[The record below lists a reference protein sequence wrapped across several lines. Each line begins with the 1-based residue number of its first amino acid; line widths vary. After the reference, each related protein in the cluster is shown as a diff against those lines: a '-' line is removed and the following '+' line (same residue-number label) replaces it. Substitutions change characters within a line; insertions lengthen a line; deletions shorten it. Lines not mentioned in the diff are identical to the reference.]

1 MQAGEHILRDRCVDL
16 DAAVLGDDDR
26 RLCRGGHAALHDV
39 HRRDRARAG
48 RSHRAVGCLLVDLV
62 HARLDLGE
70 RRRLLRARLLYAG
83 LRLRKALLGL
93 GQILLSGRACLEQRL
108 GVLDGEL
115 RLLDA
120 DLRVLDGLFGRGFGR
135 IVRLAQRGH
144 GRGDRRGVHVQ
155 QSLPLRDLVA
165 LADAERQ
172 HLTGE
177 HREHLHL
184 VVRNDLAVDRVFGA
198 HRALC
203 HLGHLNGGACCGLLL
218 PVVARLAAAARAE
231 RHGCCEQRR

>member
-26 RLCRGGHAALHDV
+26 RLCGGGHAALHDV

-48 RSHRAVGCLLVDLV
+48 RGHSAVGGLLVDLI
-62 HARLDLGE
+62 HARLNLGE
-70 RRRLLRARLLYAG
+70 GRRLLRARLLHAG

-135 IVRLAQRGH
+135 IV
-144 GRGDRRGVHVQ
+144 
-155 QSLPLRDLVA
+155 
-165 LADAERQ
+165 
-172 HLTGE
+172 
-177 HREHLHL
+177 
-184 VVRNDLAVDRVFGA
+184 
-198 HRALC
+198 
-203 HLGHLNGGACCGLLL
+203 
-218 PVVARLAAAARAE
+218 
-231 RHGCCEQRR
+231 